1 LRVSRSTIRLKST
14 NRIGTETDIDDVP
27 SRGTKRSLLVLD
39 HSLILNGSCNELKS
53 MNKRRDEDRE
63 EVRTFR
69 KEYGECEERK
79 RYDMRLLAQ
88 QVTKL
93 ERDLRDAQKDAKT
106 IGHDSYKLSLKSI
119 NATRLFSGKE

>member
-1 LRVSRSTIRLKST
+1 
-14 NRIGTETDIDDVP
+14 
-27 SRGTKRSLLVLD
+27 
-39 HSLILNGSCNELKS
+39 

-79 RYDMRLLAQ
+79 GYDMRLLAQ

-93 ERDLRDAQKDAKT
+93 EDLRNAQKNAKT
-106 IGHDSYKLSLKSI
+106 IGHP
-119 NATRLFSGKE
+119 

>member
-1 LRVSRSTIRLKST
+1 MMFRRERARNQKIFT
-14 NRIGTETDIDDVP
+14 G
-27 SRGTKRSLLVLD
+27 
-39 HSLILNGSCNELKS
+39 SLILNGSCNELKS

-106 IGHDSYKLSLKSI
+106 IGHDSHKPSLKSI
-119 NATRLFSGKE
+119 NAT